1 MQQIPEITPPL
12 NEKEAK
18 LANLLKTVKKEADF
32 FVEMLE
38 QQLRCMAYTRG
49 LMQKSTALVF
59 DDGPGKQPAEKDNS
73 LACMDFSRDSKYVVT
88 FFNRKMNFK
97 DNQQPKDNAIDKSKP
112 LSGPMEFVLEDISL
126 IGLRFDSLDFIW
138 KMDRDGTVTVSD
150 RVANSSK
157 LVIHKSDEMMIPSN
171 FR

>member
-1 MQQIPEITPPL
+1 M
-12 NEKEAK
+12 
-18 LANLLKTVKKEADF
+18 ANFLKTIKQETDF

-59 DDGPGKQPAEKDNS
+59 DDGPGKQQTEKDNS

-97 DNQQPKDNAIDKSKP
+97 DNQQPKDSAIDKSKP
-112 LSGPMEFVLEDISL
+112 NSGPMEFVLEDISL

-138 KMDRDGTVTVSD
+138 KMDRDGTVTSSD
-150 RVANSSK
+150 RVANSQK
-157 LVIHKSDEMMIPSN
+157 LVIHKSDEIMIPSKQ
-171 FR
+171 R

>member
-18 LANLLKTVKKEADF
+18 MANLLKTVRKEADF

-59 DDGPGKQPAEKDNS
+59 DDGPGKQPTEKDNS

-157 LVIHKSDEMMIPSN
+157 LVIHKSDEVMIPSN
-171 FR
+171 FI